1 MTLEKQQRK
10 LHNLDEIFEIK
21 PHKCIK
27 KLATRKK
34 KKKLYREPTTLFS
47 EKDNDFKISLDRA
60 TTATTF
66 PFQAQLDYPIWVK
79 RIWGVWKP

>member
-10 LHNLDEIFEIK
+10 LRNLDEISEIK

-27 KLATRKK
+27 KLATRKNN
-34 KKKLYREPTTLFS
+34 KKKLSRELTTLFS

-79 RIWGVWKP
+79 RI